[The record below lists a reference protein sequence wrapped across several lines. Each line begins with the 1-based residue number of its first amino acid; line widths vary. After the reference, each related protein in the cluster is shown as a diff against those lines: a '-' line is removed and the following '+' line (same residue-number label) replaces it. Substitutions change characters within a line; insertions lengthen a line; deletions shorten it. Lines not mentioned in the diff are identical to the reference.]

1 MFSPTNLFSCVKI
14 NAVSVCMY
22 LRAKLVGA
30 AYACYYQT
38 AWRQALHA
46 PFLKKKN
53 YFYFFFLLMY
63 CCELSLTPKI
73 IYACGEQENTNNDA
87 VFPTVICAETG
98 RQAANQ
104 QQTGNLHLHA
114 VKPGEKHQRGIQ
126 RDCGSV

>member
-1 MFSPTNLFSCVKI
+1 MHVTIKQLGGRHCTHLF
-14 NAVSVCMY
+14 
-22 LRAKLVGA
+22 
-30 AYACYYQT
+30 
-38 AWRQALHA
+38 
-46 PFLKKKN
+46 KKKN
-53 YFYFFFLLMY
+53 LFLFFFLLMY
-63 CCELSLTPKI
+63 CCELSL
-73 IYACGEQENTNNDA
+73 NTNNDA

>member
-1 MFSPTNLFSCVKI
+1 
-14 NAVSVCMY
+14 
-22 LRAKLVGA
+22 
-30 AYACYYQT
+30 
-38 AWRQALHA
+38 
-46 PFLKKKN
+46 
-53 YFYFFFLLMY
+53 MY

-126 RDCGSV
+126 RVCKKSWELSLIVRRGRGGQSRWGCPTHH